1 MVWGEVWERRRR
13 GVLWGKR
20 VEKSMAF
27 SFVRSSH
34 RLLLWQMFIPWGP
47 TCPELF
53 SSACGFTK
61 TQVARLSPR
70 RLCCRVTVDFETS
83 ESQECEF
90 HICRPRK
97 ITPAT
102 VSPVGGWAEKP
113 LISSLKHLG
122 SLRGKTIFC
131 WSRQSVSSLLPVRG
145 RRVLLAHSEHIH
157 VHCCSS
163 FCGVSSSYRV
173 IALLPRAQT
182 FYWLSSPC
190 LYTLSY
196 THVPA

>member
-1 MVWGEVWERRRR
+1 MVWGEVWEGGRR

-20 VEKSMAF
+20 VEKSMA
-27 SFVRSSH
+27 SSSVRSSH
-34 RLLLWQMFIPWGP
+34 RLLLWQMFVPWGP
-47 TCPELF
+47 TCPELY

-61 TQVARLSPR
+61 TQVARLSPS

-90 HICRPRK
+90 QICRPRK

-145 RRVLLAHSEHIH
+145 RRVSLAHSQTHS
-157 VHCCSS
+157 CS
-163 FCGVSSSYRV
+163 
-173 IALLPRAQT
+173 LLQFLLRC
-182 FYWLSSPC
+182 F
-190 LYTLSY
+190 
-196 THVPA
+196 